1 MTKQTTGGIFAI
13 FALAATLPA
22 IAAVEG
28 DPFADTKFHYLGGG
42 RVTADGAAIVAGDF
56 PDALA
61 ANDPANTLHGSYGIG
76 SGGKTNDAI
85 RLETVVCPFSGATL
99 QNVPCLHFAQCTE
112 LTNGVG
118 EVVESG
124 GRPKRIW
131 ATQLKLPQL
140 FSVKDQVTAFLRFR
154 YEGNPQMGTMVNYFF
169 RCGYNWTYNTG
180 YNFGIKGGDSAP
192 VLCCYPGKASSEVAM
207 TRSSSARLQMAKDKW
222 VEAAYVCSGTTLT
235 FYMMCEGGTF
245 AKETK
250 TIQQVDTTESYSTCR
265 AFAMGGGK
273 DTDQTSPAAGTAWP
287 GANTKDEKWRHFR
300 GSIHE
305 VAIWDRALTEEEVKH
320 VFAGGRAANSL
331 WRFGTR
337 DGAGGEFT
345 NVTASATTPSFGD
358 WRNLKP
364 TLSSGAPSII
374 VNFTLPHS
382 TDATLPKRLFVSSA
396 ASSSATTIGVSANGS
411 RVGSLQLAPG
421 AEAELLIK
429 PSFIAGTANSL
440 TLTLESGG
448 PFTFDA
454 MRLENLGWQ
463 VGVAN
468 NNNYDGLSSES
479 NLAYTHYW
487 VDCLNWSRCIRSVK
501 GYRDYAQTNSIHF
514 ALSPRDVRR
523 TRYRLTFA
531 AWIENSV
538 ADIDPWEIHCK
549 VNGTEKTV
557 LSWPAFTD
565 GKKAP
570 LQTGIVEFGPDE
582 LLGGEN
588 VAAFV
593 GSRNGT
599 KGWPYFDYFRLDAT
613 PIRETIIILR

>member
-1 MTKQTTGGIFAI
+1 
-13 FALAATLPA
+13 
-22 IAAVEG
+22 
-28 DPFADTKFHYLGGG
+28 
-42 RVTADGAAIVAGDF
+42 
-56 PDALA
+56 
-61 ANDPANTLHGSYGIG
+61 
-76 SGGKTNDAI
+76 
-85 RLETVVCPFSGATL
+85 
-99 QNVPCLHFAQCTE
+99 
-112 LTNGVG
+112 
-118 EVVESG
+118 
-124 GRPKRIW
+124 
-131 ATQLKLPQL
+131 
-140 FSVKDQVTAFLRFR
+140 
-154 YEGNPQMGTMVNYFF
+154 
-169 RCGYNWTYNTG
+169 
-180 YNFGIKGGDSAP
+180 
-192 VLCCYPGKASSEVAM
+192 
-207 TRSSSARLQMAKDKW
+207 
-222 VEAAYVCSGTTLT
+222 
-235 FYMMCEGGTF
+235 MMCEGGTF

-364 TLSSGAPSII
+364 TLSSGAPSLI